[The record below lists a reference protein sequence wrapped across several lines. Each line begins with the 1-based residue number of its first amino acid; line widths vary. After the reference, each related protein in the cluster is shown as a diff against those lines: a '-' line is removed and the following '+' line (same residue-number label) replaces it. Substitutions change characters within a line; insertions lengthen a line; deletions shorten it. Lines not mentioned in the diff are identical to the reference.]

1 MREYKK
7 TRMYH
12 FKSDRD
18 EQFKLFNSGL
28 IEFALEQLY
37 EISKQRNIET
47 IYPFLDKRIL
57 KSALNVPVSLKLK
70 MELQDIFKE
79 AIKDLLPDE
88 LYNRKT
94 KSNISPFAENQIQ
107 DKLDD
112 ILDNI
117 FAASSMVKKYIS
129 KELNSLRYKS

>member
-1 MREYKK
+1 
-7 TRMYH
+7 MYH

-57 KSALNVPVSLKLK
+57 KSALNVPVSLKLRNGVTRYY
-70 MELQDIFKE
+70 FKE

-129 KELNSLRYKS
+129 KEKLNSLRYKS

>member
-57 KSALNVPVSLKLK
+57 KSALNVPVSLKLRNGVTRYY
-70 MELQDIFKE
+70 FKE

-88 LYNRKT
+88 LYKGRL
-94 KSNISPFAENQIQ
+94 NQILAHLQ
-107 DKLDD
+107 K
-112 ILDNI
+112 IKFKINWMTSWTI
-117 FAASSMVKKYIS
+117 FCCIFYG
-129 KELNSLRYKS
+129 

>member
-1 MREYKK
+1 M
-7 TRMYH
+7 
-12 FKSDRD
+12 
-18 EQFKLFNSGL
+18 
-28 IEFALEQLY
+28 
-37 EISKQRNIET
+37 
-47 IYPFLDKRIL
+47 
-57 KSALNVPVSLKLK
+57 NVPVSLKLRNGVTRYY
-70 MELQDIFKE
+70 FKE

-129 KELNSLRYKS
+129 KEKLNSLRYKKLTHSETLIVFNLYSLNYWLKSQN